1 MSLLRKIKSMIRRAV
16 VSLSLP
22 DTGDYPIVQ
31 ISYLGKTAN
40 AEAIWPYGMGGRL
53 PVDAQVF
60 CFNIEGM
67 EENKAGIGT
76 TPTLRFKVN
85 EEGEVYFGNPLT
97 GSVTYYRSNGDIE
110 IIGKNN
116 KSVTLDGNM
125 DVTVSGNSTETVTGD
140 KDIISPAVNL
150 GDLSGKLLMTDD
162 IIALFNSHTHIIT
175 AIGTPS
181 ATPSVSYSAANATVK
196 TKAS

>member
-1 MSLLRKIKSMIRRAV
+1 MSLLRKIRSLIRRAV

-22 DTGDYPIVQ
+22 DDGDYPIVQ

-40 AEAIWPYGMGGRL
+40 AEAIWQYGTGGRL
-53 PVDAQVF
+53 PENAQVF

-76 TPTLRFKVN
+76 TPTRRFRVN

-110 IIGKNN
+110 IIGKNDQ
-116 KSVTLDGNM
+116 SVTLDGALNIIASNG
-125 DVTVSGNSTETVTGD
+125 VNITASEINIGSSGATLRTLIDERFE
-140 KDIISPAVNL
+140 
-150 GDLSGKLLMTDD
+150 
-162 IIALFNSHTHIIT
+162 ALFNAHTHGGVT
-175 AIGTPS
+175 TGGGTS
-181 ATPSVSYSAANATVK
+181 GVPSVPLIPGAQNTIN

>member
-1 MSLLRKIKSMIRRAV
+1 MSLLRKIKSMIRRAR

-22 DTGDYPIVQ
+22 DTETYPIIQVE
-31 ISYLGKTAN
+31 YLGKTAN

-110 IIGKNN
+110 IIGKNDQ
-116 KSVTLDGNM
+116 SVTLDGALNIIAING
-125 DVTVSGNSTETVTGD
+125 VNITAPEINIGSSGATLRTL
-140 KDIISPAVNL
+140 I
-150 GDLSGKLLMTDD
+150 DD
-162 IIALFNSHTHIIT
+162 RFEALFNAHMHAGVTT
-175 AIGTPS
+175 GVGTSGVP
-181 ATPSVSYSAANATVK
+181 TVPLIPGAQNTIN

>member
-31 ISYLGKTAN
+31 IGYLGKTAN

-53 PVDAQVF
+53 PKNAQVF

-76 TPTLRFKVN
+76 APTVRFKVDD
-85 EEGEVYFGNPLT
+85 EGETYFGNPIT

-110 IIGKNN
+110 TIGKNN
-116 KSVTLDGNM
+116 QSITISSDMNITVAG
-125 DVTVSGNSTETVTGD
+125 DVTINATGKAD
-140 KDIISPAVNL
+140 FLGSAVNL
-150 GDLSGKLLMTDD
+150 ADLVGKLLMTDD
-162 IIALFNSHTHIIT
+162 IISIYNGHVHLVS
-175 AIGTPS
+175 G
-181 ATPSVSYSAANATVK
+181 SVAQPTVQTFSAANATTK

>member
-1 MSLLRKIKSMIRRAV
+1 MFRRAV

-31 ISYLGKTAN
+31 IGYLGKNAK

-53 PVDAQVF
+53 PKNAQVF

-97 GSVTYYRSNGDIE
+97 GSVTYFRSNGDIE
-110 IIGKNN
+110 TIGTNDQT
-116 KSVTLDGNM
+116 VTISGNM
-125 DVTVSGNSTETVTGD
+125 DINVAGNVTINATGTAD
-140 KDIISPAVNL
+140 YLGSAVNL
-150 GDLSGKLLMTDD
+150 ADLIGKLLMTDD
-162 IIALFNSHTHIIT
+162 TIPIYNGHTHPVSGGVAQPT
-175 AIGTPS
+175 SQTLS
-181 ATPSVSYSAANATVK
+181 ASNATSK